1 MNRRSFLGQ
10 SSSLALGA
18 AALTMLTGRKAFSQE
33 AEVPACPPPLEPP
46 KIMSTISRNHGHE
59 LVLSYEEVIKG
70 EPKVYQIQGR
80 SGHPHTIELT
90 PEIFEVLRKQS
101 VVQVESTLDAGH
113 THIVE
118 IRRSE
123 IL

>member
-1 MNRRSFLGQ
+1 
-10 SSSLALGA
+10 
-18 AALTMLTGRKAFSQE
+18 
-33 AEVPACPPPLEPP
+33 
-46 KIMSTISRNHGHE
+46 MSTISRNHGHE